1 MLHITDAMID
11 SLVCAD
17 DALEAMRTAFVSFD
31 QGDAAM
37 QSRERT
43 EAGGVK
49 LSTLGAVIPALGVTG
64 AKVYT
69 TIQGQFNF
77 VILLFSTRTGA
88 PLATMEA
95 NAITRLRTAA
105 TTVLAA
111 QCLAPSQPQQ
121 LFLCGAGVQGVAHAQ
136 QLSRHYDFKRI
147 TVFDPYAKDEVF
159 SRLQAECGVP
169 VVRVTD
175 TSAVAD
181 AEMVVTASRSA
192 QPLFAG
198 ERIADGAFVA
208 AIGSS
213 LPHTRELDDAA
224 LARAD
229 VIAVEWIKQAAVEAG
244 DLVLAAPALNVA
256 SKLVEL
262 GTLLGGKAPSRP
274 EGRQISLYKAVGVG
288 LEDIALAGLAYLKH
302 QQRAN
307 AGQA

>member
-11 SLVCAD
+11 TLVSPD
-17 DALEAMRTAFVSFD
+17 DALETMRAAFLSF
-31 QGDAAM
+31 QRGDAAM

-43 EAGGVK
+43 DAGGVK

-77 VILLFSTRTGA
+77 VILLFSTHTGA

-121 LFLCGAGVQGVAHAQ
+121 LFLCGAGVQGIAHAQ
-136 QLSRHYDFKRI
+136 QLSRHYGLKRI
-147 TVFDPYAKDEVF
+147 QVFDPYAKPEVF
-159 SRLQAECGVP
+159 ERLQAECGVP
-169 VVRVTD
+169 VVRVAD
-175 TSAVAD
+175 CNAVAD
-181 AEMVVTASRSA
+181 AELVVTASRST

-244 DLVLAAPALNVA
+244 DLVLASPDVDVA
-256 SKLVEL
+256 GKLVEL
-262 GTLLGGKAPSRP
+262 GALLDGQAPAAPRAGG
-274 EGRQISLYKAVGVG
+274 ISLYKAVGVG

-302 QQRAN
+302 LQRNN
-307 AGQA
+307 AGPA

>member
-11 SLVCAD
+11 AVVSPD
-17 DALEAMRTAFVSFD
+17 DALEAMRTAFSSF
-31 QGDAAM
+31 GRGEAAM

-49 LSTLGAVIPALGVTG
+49 LSTLGAVIPAHGVTG

-77 VILLFSTRTGA
+77 VILLFSTETGA

-111 QCLAPSQPQQ
+111 QYLAPRQAQQ

-136 QLSRHYDFKRI
+136 QLTRHCGFKRI
-147 TVFDPYAKDEVF
+147 HVFDPYAPDAVF
-159 SRLQAECGVP
+159 ERLQATCGVP
-169 VVRVTD
+169 VIRVTD
-175 TSAVAD
+175 THAVAD
-181 AEMVVTASRSA
+181 AEVVVTASRSA
-192 QPLFAG
+192 QPLFSG

-229 VIAVEWIKQAAVEAG
+229 VIVVEWARQAAVEAG
-244 DLVLAAPALNVA
+244 DLVLASPALNVA
-256 SKLVEL
+256 GKLLEL
-262 GTLLGGKAPSRP
+262 GALLNGSPVQRP
-274 EGRQISLYKAVGVG
+274 AGDRISLYKAVGVG
-288 LEDIALAGLAYLKH
+288 LEDIALAGLAYRRHL
-302 QQRAN
+302 Q
-307 AGQA
+307 AGNIA